1 MKTLDDVRAKYPHLG
16 VACYAYEPG
25 KPVTLEVIASDGKT
39 FSWTAK
45 TEAAAIAAA
54 FEDDEPTT
62 SVIPTPPT
70 PTTTVN
76 VFD

>member
-1 MKTLDDVRAKYPHLG
+1 MKTLDDIRAKYPHLG
-16 VACYAYEPG
+16 LALYAYEPG

-39 FSWTAK
+39 FSWTAP
-45 TEAAAIAAA
+45 TEEAAIAAA
-54 FEDDEPTT
+54 FEDDEAPPAP
-62 SVIPTPPT
+62 VIPTT

>member
-16 VACYAYEPG
+16 LALYAYEPG

-39 FSWTAK
+39 FSFAGP

-54 FEDDEPTT
+54 FEDDEAPPAP
-62 SVIPTPPT
+62 VTPA
-70 PTTTVN
+70 TTVN